1 MNESFDMRDLVQ
13 TIGIRDYGED
23 TVGLLLTGSFAKGN
37 ATPHSDVDLI
47 VSAADIQDGGQR
59 IFRHCGRLVNL
70 KIQSRETLASV
81 LVDPQSACRYLIA
94 LAYSVPLI
102 DRDGFLQDLL
112 GKARNFEWTPELIYS
127 AHRDAAAELIAWL
140 EEVHKGIAGLESGDS
155 GRLLQAVHGC
165 SWGMLRV
172 VQLHLRVLEG
182 GDNTV
187 VDDVMAAVGSAAEW
201 STLLRTAIGLT
212 GASLSDRVEAG
223 LELFCATSELV
234 RSSFL
239 PDEMRMIEPSLAQ
252 TREFLTSRP
261 RHWANQPTAAGTHWL
276 RQTAG

>member
-47 VSAADIQDGGQR
+47 VSSADIQDGGQR

-81 LVDPQSACRYLIA
+81 LVDPQSACRYLTA
-94 LAYSVPLI
+94 LTYSVPLI

-112 GKARNFEWTPELIYS
+112 DKARNFDWTPELIYS

-140 EEVHKGIAGLESGDS
+140 EEVHKGIAGLELGDS

-187 VDDVMAAVGSAAEW
+187 VDDVMAAVGAAAEW
-201 STLLRTAIGLT
+201 PTLLRTAIGLT

-234 RSSFL
+234 QSSFL

-261 RHWANQPTAAGTHWL
+261 RHWANQPTAANAH
-276 RQTAG
+276 